1 MSMWAQVERLGFQ
14 RGALLDAL
22 RGRHQTKAA
31 VAYYLLLDSR
41 RRSMGSGAYLRAE
54 LSSACEALMQ
64 NPLGARAPLRCLE
77 HVELGGMLSLWITGV
92 PVQCP
97 TSAHALQR
105 APGRMLVRTTHRAL
119 VC

>member
-1 MSMWAQVERLGFQ
+1 MLTIVGGACTRAARISTKRFCSEAAGTLQMSVWAQVEQLGFQ

-64 NPLGARAPLRCLE
+64 NPLGGQPRC
-77 HVELGGMLSLWITGV
+77 
-92 PVQCP
+92 
-97 TSAHALQR
+97 
-105 APGRMLVRTTHRAL
+105 
-119 VC
+119 